1 MKTKT
6 TQNKSREVQ
15 FGIGYIKKMSGIV
28 CNSKE
33 DANQDKLFGQTI
45 ICALTFVD
53 CVDIDG
59 KLLALS
65 YTQAMGGDWL
75 ETSIDS

>member
-1 MKTKT
+1 MRPGK
-6 TQNKSREVQ
+6 VQ
-15 FGIGYIKKMSGIV
+15 FGIGYVKKMSGIV
-28 CNSKE
+28 WNSKE
-33 DANQDKLFGQTI
+33 DAYDKDKLFRQTI

-59 KLLALS
+59 KLLVQS